1 MARFLQFISRTI
13 LLVAGFGAFSAPLK
27 IGIYTLTSIDA
38 TTVFWTSTS
47 ILLPVKALSGISPA
61 SRRPPRI
68 RPNRQSPNAPSD
80 EASYDGNSSDSTADN
95 LKTNRVKNE
104 SLRHNK
110 HEQALRDPSLLTGIR
125 FSDRDDL
132 HPYTKQA
139 LIEGFCLQTMTRVQA
154 STYDAAREG
163 TSVLARSKT
172 GSGKT
177 LAFLIPTLE
186 RLLDS
191 DFGYIPGRS
200 VGCVVLAPTRE
211 LAIQIADQ
219 AELLVSYHNMHR
231 QGQNELR
238 VACIYGK
245 QDILSRPKSLFLCIS
260 WSCFFK
266 LLRIEFEAP
275 RLTLIPIGLNFYFS
289 KRWCEDAKRH
299 TTNNG

>member
-68 RPNRQSPNAPSD
+68 RPSRQSPNVPSD
-80 EASYDGNSSDSTADN
+80 EASYDSNSSDSTADN

-245 QDILSRPKSLFLCIS
+245 QDILSRPKSLFSLY
-260 WSCFFK
+260 FFK
-266 LLRIEFEAP
+266 LYLRATAYRIQSTETNIDSDWIEF
-275 RLTLIPIGLNFYFS
+275 LFFQ
-289 KRWCEDAKRH
+289 KVV
-299 TTNNG
+299 